1 MDVEPAAITPIKKAV
16 LQRMR
21 SGGGKWV
28 VRVLFTPQ
36 PDPARLSE
44 LARQVKKALGTG
56 ARIDENGGTAL
67 LVQGDIPDR
76 VEAWLKGLGVP
87 KVVR

>member
-1 MDVEPAAITPIKKAV
+1 MEITIKRAV

-21 SGGGKWV
+21 AGGGKWV
-28 VRVLFTPQ
+28 VRMLLTPQ
-36 PDPARLSE
+36 PEPAQLEE
-44 LARQVKKALGTG
+44 LAREVRKALGTG
-56 ARIDENGGTAL
+56 TRLDENGAL

-76 VEAWLKGLGVP
+76 VEAWLKGRFNVP